1 MKRAENNKD
10 FSNFTNDVVATETTK
25 QKKKK
30 KKTAHTHTNANS
42 LGEAAD
48 YARSEIKRRKIKNQ
62 SASKNQDKKSTLAKI
77 KRLETEAAPTKR
89 TTPPNHKR

>member
-30 KKTAHTHTNANS
+30 KKKKKKKPHTHTQMPTHS
-42 LGEAAD
+42 VKQLITQEA
-48 YARSEIKRRKIKNQ
+48 K
-62 SASKNQDKKSTLAKI
+62 
-77 KRLETEAAPTKR
+77 
-89 TTPPNHKR
+89 